1 MDGPRIAF
9 SHRFKACPGVV
20 LIPPRPNFSDFS
32 PEEKDLIRSAEKIYY
47 PTPLYVDVFLTLGKK
62 IFPSRET
69 YVYSGD
75 KIKQTVLFQL
85 LRIPHP
91 QTRFFFGRQKDRI
104 LGEFPFPFIAKIP
117 RGSSM
122 GEGVYLITNETE
134 LRGYE
139 DRNPVAYIQEY
150 LPLERDLRVVLIN
163 HQVILAYWK
172 KGRPGE
178 FRHNVSQGG
187 ELDFEGIPAEALLFA
202 QEVTRA
208 CNFNDVGLD
217 LCHTKKDDWMVLEAN
232 MNYGRQVLASQGFKL
247 PEVYRSLVEKG
258 SI

>member
-9 SHRFKACPGVV
+9 SHRFKACPGVT
-20 LIPPRPNFSDFS
+20 LILPRPNFSDYS
-32 PEEKDLIRSAEKIYY
+32 PEEKDLIRTAEKIYY

-85 LRIPHP
+85 LGIPHP

-104 LGEFPFPFIAKIP
+104 LDEFPLPFIAKIP

-122 GEGVYLITNETE
+122 GEGVYLIANEPE
-134 LRGYE
+134 LRHYK

-150 LPLERDLRVVLIN
+150 LPLERDLRVILIN

-172 KGRPGE
+172 KGPPGE
-178 FRHNVSQGG
+178 FRHNVAQGG
-187 ELDFEGIPAEALLFA
+187 ELDFEGIPAEALSFA
-202 QEVTRA
+202 QKVTQV
-208 CNFNDVGLD
+208 CNFDDVGLD
-217 LCHTKKDDWMVLEAN
+217 LCHTVKDGWMVLEAN
-232 MNYGRQVLASQGFKL
+232 MNYGRQGLASRGFNL
-247 PEVYRSLVEKG
+247 SEIYRSLVEKG

>member
-1 MDGPRIAF
+1 MGGPRIAF
-9 SHRFKACPGVV
+9 SHRFKACPDVV
-20 LIPPRPNFSDFS
+20 FIPPRPNFSDFS
-32 PEEKDLIRSAEKIYY
+32 PREKDLIRTAEKIYY
-47 PTPLYVDVFLTLGKK
+47 PNSLYVDVFLTLGKM

-91 QTRFFFGRQKDRI
+91 QTRFYFGRQKDRVP
-104 LGEFPFPFIAKIP
+104 GEFPFPFVAKIP

-134 LRGYE
+134 LKHYQ

-163 HQVILAYWK
+163 YQVILAYWK

-178 FRHNVSQGG
+178 FRHNLAQGG
-187 ELDFEGIPAEALLFA
+187 ELDFEEIPGEAVRFA
-202 QEVTRA
+202 QEVARA

-217 LCHTKKDDWMVLEAN
+217 LCHTKKDGWMVMEAN
-232 MNYGRQVLASQGFKL
+232 MNYGRQGLASRGL
-247 PEVYRSLVEKG
+247 ILSEVYRALVEG
-258 SI
+258 GAI